1 MLGHRIRVRSY
12 PDKGSVFW
20 VEVAL
25 PSGLVKALPRDARH
39 ADARVPDE
47 ITRNRAILIVE
58 DDPETRELLKM
69 LLNDNGYK
77 TSTAP
82 DGIAALALVAGGG
95 TQPDLIL
102 TDYNLPNG
110 LNGLEFAAK
119 LRENIKRA
127 TPVIVLTGDISTGTL
142 HDIASHDCVRLN
154 KPVDFKAL
162 LQTIERSLLVPQ
174 SLPPL
179 VTAPQDETAVHLG
192 LSTVYI
198 VDDDPQ
204 VLEALCD
211 VVASDGHAVRSFST
225 CEAFLESYQP
235 SGEACLLIDAY
246 LPGMKGIELLRQLRE
261 TGRKIP
267 AIMIT
272 GNSDVQMAVQAM
284 KAGASDFIEKPVSG
298 IELLGSI
305 GRALEQSLDSNKITA
320 WHEDAAHHLIDLTAR
335 QRQIMEMVLAGKPSK
350 IIASDL
356 GISQRTVE
364 NHRASIM
371 KKTGSKSL
379 PALARLALA
388 AVAEDND
395 SLDIQNLADK
405 KLAAAIKVL
414 DQAP

>member
-1 MLGHRIRVRSY
+1 
-12 PDKGSVFW
+12 
-20 VEVAL
+20 
-25 PSGLVKALPRDARH
+25 
-39 ADARVPDE
+39 
-47 ITRNRAILIVE
+47 
-58 DDPETRELLKM
+58 M

-82 DGIAALALVAGGG
+82 DGVAALALVAGGA
-95 TQPDLIL
+95 TQPELIL

-119 LRENIKRA
+119 LRENINRA
-127 TPVIVLTGDISTGTL
+127 IPVIVLTGDISTGTF
-142 HDIASHDCVRLN
+142 HNIASHDCVRLN

-162 LQTIERSLLVPQ
+162 LQAIERLLLPPP

-179 VTAPQDETAVHLG
+179 ATAQRDKTAVHLG
-192 LSTVYI
+192 PATVYI

-211 VVASDGHAVRSFST
+211 VVEGDGHAVQTFST
-225 CEAFLESYQP
+225 CEAFLESYQLG
-235 SGEACLLIDAY
+235 GEACLLIDAY

-261 TGRKIP
+261 AGRQIP

-272 GNSDVQMAVQAM
+272 GNSDVQIAVEAM

-298 IELLGSI
+298 IELLDSI

-320 WHEDAAHHLIDLTAR
+320 WHDDAAHHLIDLTAR
-335 QRQIMEMVLAGKPSK
+335 QRQIMGLVLAGKPSK
-350 IIASDL
+350 IIAADL

-388 AVAEDND
+388 AGAQDQD
-395 SLDIQNLADK
+395 IRSLVDR
-405 KLAAAIKVL
+405 KLPPAIKVPG
-414 DQAP
+414 QAP